1 VVILYWTS
9 LHRNDFRS
17 DVIQLA
23 VEMAQYVGH
32 FHSILGET
40 VGTCILA
47 YFILDEVITVQQGI
61 GIALILIGLAVFL
74 LQQRQVSEQQ
84 TNRKDIGA

>member
-1 VVILYWTS
+1 
-9 LHRNDFRS
+9 
-17 DVIQLA
+17 
-23 VEMAQYVGH
+23 M
-32 FHSILGET
+32 SILGET

>member
-1 VVILYWTS
+1 
-9 LHRNDFRS
+9 
-17 DVIQLA
+17 
-23 VEMAQYVGH
+23 M
-32 FHSILGET
+32 SILGET

-61 GIALILIGLAVFL
+61 GIALILIGLAMFL
-74 LQQRQVSEQQ
+74 LQQRQVTEQQ